1 MSELSAGEEVTEPGE
16 DRDQLRARNA
26 AMKEQVDGLL
36 DKFNQQ
42 TRQLQEA
49 QAAAASAT
57 ATVTSDD
64 GLVTATVDSSG
75 SLVNLEFAPASFQRS
90 DPKRLAR
97 TAADTVRR
105 AAAQVQQ
112 RLTELMSPITGGM
125 PDLADLV
132 EGAPSLKGLIPN
144 LPEPP
149 EPAAS
154 DQGPPPAERSPATPA
169 APPRARPRR
178 PVADDDDDDGQRSWL
193 LPGGR

>member
-1 MSELSAGEEVTEPGE
+1 M
-16 DRDQLRARNA
+16 
-26 AMKEQVDGLL
+26 DGLL

-49 QAAAASAT
+49 QEAAASAT
-57 ATVTSDD
+57 ATVTSAD
-64 GLVTATVDSSG
+64 GLVTATVDSAG
-75 SLVNLEFAPASFQRS
+75 SLVDLEFAAASFQRS

-105 AAAQVQQ
+105 ASAQVQQ
-112 RLTELMSPITGGM
+112 RLTELMSPITEGM

-132 EGAPSLKGLIPN
+132 EGAPSLKGLVPT

-149 EPAAS
+149 EPAAPE
-154 DQGPPPAERSPATPA
+154 QGTSPGERSPATPPA
-169 APPRARPRR
+169 QQRAKPRR
-178 PVADDDDDDGQRSWL
+178 PVVDDDDDDGQRSWL